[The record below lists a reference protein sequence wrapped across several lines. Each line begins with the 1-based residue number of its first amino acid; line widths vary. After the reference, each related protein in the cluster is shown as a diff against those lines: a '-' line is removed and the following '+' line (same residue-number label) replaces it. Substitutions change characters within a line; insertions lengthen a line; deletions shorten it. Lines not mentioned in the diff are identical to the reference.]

1 MASNQ
6 QNITGLLLAKREQVK
21 ALQDLGFAD
30 ITESYAPRSLQSVFV
45 GLQGCSTFVWLLT
58 ANVTAR
64 NSTSL
69 SRSGR
74 PLTMP
79 GGLRSSHGVAFAS
92 GQTDFRS
99 SCLCSITQTRHGG
112 HGLLSVTLRLL
123 TVGLV
128 PGRIRMLLDST
139 ELYLTIM
146 PTRTPMAS
154 SAPLQLKLQMAI
166 MRISKMMGSW

>member
-21 ALQDLGFAD
+21 ALQDLGFP
-30 ITESYAPRSLQSVFV
+30 ILPSLHAPRSLQSAYV
-45 GLQGCSTFVWLLT
+45 GLQGCSTSVWQLT
-58 ANVTAR
+58 ASVTAR

-79 GGLRSSHGVAFAS
+79 GGLRSLHGVAFAS
-92 GQTDFRS
+92 GQTGFRS
-99 SCLCSITQTRHGG
+99 SCLCSITLTRHGG

-123 TVGLV
+123 TVVPV
-128 PGRIRMLLDST
+128 PGRIRMLLVST
-139 ELYLTIM
+139 EPYLTIM
-146 PTRTPMAS
+146 PIRTPTAS
-154 SAPLQLKLQMAI
+154 SVPLQLKLQMAI
-166 MRISKMMGSW
+166 MRISKMTGSW